1 MVKKGFKIVVY
12 SILSFLAFI
21 VIYLGIA
28 FLLSNIIVNDNDIT
42 AKDKLTIYLK
52 TNGVHLDVILQKEDV
67 DSDFLAGLKFSEEE
81 KYIAFG
87 WGDENFYLHTPTWN
101 DLTFKTAFGALFL
114 KSSTLIHLTR
124 YNNKRSSWVE
134 VNLTQTELQKLKE
147 YLLSSFQFKNNKI
160 QEVGQG
166 YSSNDNFYKANGSY
180 SIFKTCNT
188 WVNKGFKQSGLKSCI
203 WTPFDFGVL
212 NCYPQTD

>member
-1 MVKKGFKIVVY
+1 M
-12 SILSFLAFI
+12 I

-28 FLLSNIIVNDNDIT
+28 FLLSNVVVNDSKTT
-42 AKDKLTIYLK
+42 AKDVHTIYLK
-52 TNGVHLDVILQKEDV
+52 TNGVHLDLILKKEDIQT
-67 DSDFLAGLKFSEEE
+67 DFLIDLKFSEQE

-114 KSSTLIHLTR
+114 QSSTLVHLTR
-124 YNNKRSSWVE
+124 YNVKRNSWIE
-134 VNLTQTELQKLKE
+134 VKLSETELQNLKN
-147 YLLSSFQFKNNKI
+147 YILSSFSFKNDKI
-160 QEVGQG
+160 QEIGQG
-166 YSSNDNFYKANGSY
+166 YSSNDNFYKAKGSY

-188 WVNKGFKQSGLKSCI
+188 WANKGFKESGLKSCV

-212 NCYPQTD
+212 NCYR